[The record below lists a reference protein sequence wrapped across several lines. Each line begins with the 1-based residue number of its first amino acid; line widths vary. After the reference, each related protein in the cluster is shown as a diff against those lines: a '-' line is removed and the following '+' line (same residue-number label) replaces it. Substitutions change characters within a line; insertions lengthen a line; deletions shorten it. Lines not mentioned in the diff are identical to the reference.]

1 MVKTRR
7 EASISRLVTDEL
19 LAFISAERE
28 GLEREA
34 LPLLDELEALVE
46 AGGKRLRPR
55 FCYWGFVAGGGEPG
69 AEIIRV
75 GASHGGARERFGL
88 SAASPTGLLVF
99 VPADRLF
106 PTSVFPAD
114 VVLRAAERFDT

>member
-34 LPLLDELEALVE
+34 LPLLDELEALVQ

-55 FCYWGFVAGGGEPG
+55 FCYWGFLAAGGSDRP
-69 AEIIRV
+69 EIFRV
-75 GASHGGARERFGL
+75 GASLELLHTFAL
-88 SAASPTGLLVF
+88 IHDDVMDDSP
-99 VPADRLF
+99 
-106 PTSVFPAD
+106 
-114 VVLRAAERFDT
+114 LR